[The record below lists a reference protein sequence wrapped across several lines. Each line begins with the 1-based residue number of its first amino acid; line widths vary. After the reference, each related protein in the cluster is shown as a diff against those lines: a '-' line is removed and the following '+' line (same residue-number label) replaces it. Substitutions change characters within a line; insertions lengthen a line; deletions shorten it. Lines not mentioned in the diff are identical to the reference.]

1 MRERNAIAMSDVGP
15 TKILV
20 VDDLPEKLLTYQVIL
35 ELPGQ
40 EVVTAQSGAEALRLV
55 LQQDFAVILLDVNMP
70 GMDGFETAAMI
81 RQRKKSAHTPIIFI
95 TAFTDDMRVAK
106 GYAHGAVDY
115 ILAPV
120 VPEMLQAK
128 VSVFVDL
135 FRMTQQVKQQ
145 ADEQIVLAEERSRR
159 AAVEESNRRLS
170 FLARA
175 SAILGSSLDQ
185 DVTARDLVR
194 LAIPVLADRASLA
207 LADPLGDEPL
217 VICGRHEPPAVVLD
231 ESAGWTGL
239 PDHVE
244 QAMRRSLATGVEQF
258 LPPPPAG
265 ETEPA
270 QKVAVFPL
278 QARNRTFG
286 VLALSREGSDRHFTP
301 SDLTMAEALVSR
313 AAIALDNAQLYK
325 ELEHADRQKNE
336 FLSML
341 AHELRNPL
349 APIRSAVDVLRLCT
363 QHDSDVVWAQDV
375 IDRQVTHL
383 VRLVDEL
390 LDVSRITRGKIRLE
404 LGQQRLAEV
413 VSAAVETSRPLIDA
427 GRHQLNLSLPEE
439 PLWVHADEARLAQ
452 VLSNLLNN
460 AAKYTPPGGMIWV
473 TVSEDAGQAVVSV
486 RDTGVGIP
494 PEMLSRVFDLFQ
506 QVDRSID
513 RSQGGLGIGLT
524 LARRLVEMHGGSIE
538 AKSEGPGRGS
548 EFVVRLPIGEPPPAA
563 MSPLAEQSS
572 GEAMPSGGM
581 RVLVVDDNIDAAS
594 SLGRLLKLRSHVVH
608 LAHDGPTAL
617 VAADEFRPDA
627 VLLDLGLPRLNG
639 YDVARRLRQADPDN
653 KLLLIAVSGYGG
665 ESNRTQAA
673 LVGFNHY
680 FVKPLDV
687 EDLLKALSAG
697 TNGHSLRV
705 ATLATK

>member
-1 MRERNAIAMSDVGP
+1 
-15 TKILV
+15 
-20 VDDLPEKLLTYQVIL
+20 
-35 ELPGQ
+35 
-40 EVVTAQSGAEALRLV
+40 
-55 LQQDFAVILLDVNMP
+55 
-70 GMDGFETAAMI
+70 
-81 RQRKKSAHTPIIFI
+81 
-95 TAFTDDMRVAK
+95 
-106 GYAHGAVDY
+106 
-115 ILAPV
+115 
-120 VPEMLQAK
+120 
-128 VSVFVDL
+128 
-135 FRMTQQVKQQ
+135 
-145 ADEQIVLAEERSRR
+145 
-159 AAVEESNRRLS
+159 
-170 FLARA
+170 
-175 SAILGSSLDQ
+175 
-185 DVTARDLVR
+185 
-194 LAIPVLADRASLA
+194 
-207 LADPLGDEPL
+207 
-217 VICGRHEPPAVVLD
+217 
-231 ESAGWTGL
+231 
-239 PDHVE
+239 
-244 QAMRRSLATGVEQF
+244 
-258 LPPPPAG
+258 
-265 ETEPA
+265 
-270 QKVAVFPL
+270 
-278 QARNRTFG
+278 
-286 VLALSREGSDRHFTP
+286 
-301 SDLTMAEALVSR
+301 
-313 AAIALDNAQLYK
+313 
-325 ELEHADRQKNE
+325 
-336 FLSML
+336 ML

-639 YDVARRLRQADPDN
+639 YDVARRLRQADPEN

-665 ESNRTQAA
+665 ESNRTEAA

-705 ATLATK
+705 ATLAAK